1 MNLAAPLA
9 SSTRDA
15 AQPRSSMKI
24 LIADDNPI
32 ALDLLQHTLTCSGYD
47 VVTTDNGRTALE
59 ILREGGCQMLIT
71 DWEMPEMT
79 GLELCRAIR
88 NSGFMNYVYVI
99 LLTARSEV
107 ADTIEG
113 MSAGADD
120 FIVKP
125 FQPAELTLRVRAG
138 ERLLGLETRDLLIFA
153 LARLAESRDT
163 DTGAHLE
170 RVRTYSRIIAEHL
183 SHQEKFASKISAD
196 FVRLIYLTSP
206 LHDIGKVAIPD
217 SVLLKPGPLTHEEF
231 EIMKAHTIKGA
242 ATLEA
247 ALREYPAAHYLRMAR
262 DIAASHHEWYDG
274 TGYPAGLA
282 GEDIPLCGR
291 IVALADVYDALTSRR
306 IYKDAYSHEKAKAI
320 VLQSRG
326 THFDPDIV
334 DAFLANEDKFIEVAQ
349 SYRDTAAVSDDKE
362 YATVQSEDLVLA
374 NAGWR

>member
-1 MNLAAPLA
+1 
-9 SSTRDA
+9 
-15 AQPRSSMKI
+15 MKI

-32 ALDLLQHTLTCSGYD
+32 ALDLLQHTLTRSGYE
-47 VVTTDNGRTALE
+47 VVTTDNGRSALE
-59 ILREGGCQMLIT
+59 ILREGNCQMLIT

-99 LLTARSEV
+99 LLTARGEV

-170 RVRTYSRIIAEHL
+170 RVRTYSRIIAEHF
-183 SHQEKFASKISAD
+183 SHQQKFAGKISAD

-274 TGYPAGLA
+274 TGYPAGLS

-320 VLQSRG
+320 VLLSRG
-326 THFDPDIV
+326 THFDPDVV
-334 DAFLANEDKFIEVAQ
+334 DAFLANEDKFTEVAQ
-349 SYRDTAAVSDDKE
+349 SYRDTAAVSAEKE